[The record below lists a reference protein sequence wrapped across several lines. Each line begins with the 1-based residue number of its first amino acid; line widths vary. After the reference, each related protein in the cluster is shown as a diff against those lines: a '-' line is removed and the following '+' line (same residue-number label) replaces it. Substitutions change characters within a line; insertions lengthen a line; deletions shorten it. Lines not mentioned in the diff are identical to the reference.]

1 MTAELR
7 ALFFNLY
14 SEQVDDLYPMA
25 VHASKRSLYRLKNSQ
40 RSVIGVEYRN
50 LPENRAFISFSKH
63 FKRFGLPVPEIY
75 AVAEDEFFYLH
86 EDLGD
91 QTLFDL
97 VTEERGKQGIFNEK
111 LERLY
116 AEAVQHLSYF
126 QIEAA
131 QGLDYSLCYEGAV
144 YDQKAMHYDCQRF
157 VVELVNRMAIP
168 FDATRLQH
176 DFDVLVSF
184 LSAEPPHYFMY
195 RDFQARNIMVKEG
208 KTFFID
214 YQSGRK
220 GALQY
225 DLASLL
231 YQSQARIPDEV
242 RDRIVSFYLDQI
254 GLRVKLNRDQ
264 FLELFDGFVL
274 IRLLQVLGA
283 YGKLGLG
290 ERKEYFLK
298 GIPFAVA
305 TFLGVIGRHR
315 ISIKFPEIT
324 TLFSRLALQLD

>member
-1 MTAELR
+1 
-7 ALFFNLY
+7 
-14 SEQVDDLYPMA
+14 MA

-40 RSVIGVEYRN
+40 RSVIGVEYTN
-50 LPENRAFISFSKH
+50 VAENRAFLSFSRH
-63 FKRFGLPVPEIY
+63 FKRLGLPVPEIY
-75 AVAEDEFFYLH
+75 AVAENECFYLH

-97 VTEERGKQGIFNEK
+97 VVEERGKSGVFNER

-116 AEAVQHLSYF
+116 GEAVRKLSYF
-126 QIEAA
+126 QVEGS
-131 QGLDYSLCYEGAV
+131 QGLDYCLCYEGAI
-144 YDQKAMHYDCQRF
+144 YDSAAMHYDCQRF
-157 VVELVNRMAIP
+157 VSELVSRMAIP
-168 FDATRLQH
+168 FNSGRLQK
-176 DFDVLVSF
+176 DFDSLVSF
-184 LSAEPPHYFMY
+184 LTGETPRYFMY
-195 RDFQARNIMVKEG
+195 RDFQARNIMVKGDEV
-208 KTFFID
+208 FFID

-231 YQSQARIPDEV
+231 YQSQARIPDDV
-242 RDRIVSFYLDQI
+242 RDRIVTLYLDQI
-254 GLRVKLNRDQ
+254 SFRVNFNRDH

-315 ISIKFPEIT
+315 ISMQFPEIT